1 MSRESRMDGIRHL
14 FPEVSR
20 RPWLAYVAHLTVALW
35 VFGGIVFGGRVLF
48 FRDLSIYYYPNYVF
62 LEHSL
67 AQGVWPLWNPTAD
80 GGASFLLTDPID
92 LTLVWLFGADAAMN
106 LGPPI
111 FLLIGMTGATVLARR
126 LGAGAWGSWAAG
138 AFYGL
143 SGPLLSTVNF
153 VELFHSA
160 SWAPW
165 VLAAFHAFWIQ
176 PTLARIA
183 TLAALGAVQI
193 AALSPEVLLQTA
205 VFGLALLPQRPTA
218 RKVVGLAAGLF
229 VAALLAAPAFLG
241 AHALVESTARSMGFS
256 HRASFAWSARPIL
269 LLGTVLPHFFGDM
282 HTMTDAGAWG
292 QAQFPTGSPYLLSL
306 YLGPALLVLAVSA
319 GSRGVRLYGLA
330 ALGVLLALG
339 DDGPLEPV
347 MALWMTSLRVPI
359 KFFLMANLAL
369 CLLAGLG
376 LDRALRRERG
386 AGPWVLAPG
395 LLVFL
400 AGLLLNFWPR
410 LPLPLLDAIAPD
422 LITIRTAEVIA
433 QVWPREFLVA
443 GALGLGAGLALLRR
457 RQLVPLASV
466 LVVLDLAIVN
476 ESINTSAPA
485 AFYELRSEIAAPVD
499 KARPKGRFR
508 WFSYGVADSPGLSF
522 SLDLLRQNSD
532 VWLFYLDRQTLVP
545 RTPTFDDLDSAFDFD
560 RVGFSPPGST
570 LTVDERNPNLFRDHY
585 NRLRLGN
592 VRWVLSFHELP
603 EDLVAVAAKL
613 PLPEVR
619 ESLRLYEIHDPLPRA
634 LWVPAYEIVGD
645 DADARTRANETGF
658 DPRATVLLEREP
670 GQGSSATPGTSGD
683 VVYEPVNPHTVRL
696 RSTGDQGFVLV
707 LNNFHRAW
715 TAETQGAQVPVFRAN
730 GQYMAIP
737 TPGGS
742 QEVTLRFRPAWKTP
756 AFTASALGLL
766 LLCGLAVA
774 GIVRK
779 RKEIETSANEAL

>member
-1 MSRESRMDGIRHL
+1 MGGTRDVIE
-14 FPEVSR
+14 ETSR

-62 LEHSL
+62 LERSL

-165 VLAAFHAFWIQ
+165 VLTAFHAFWIR

-183 TLAALGAVQI
+183 ALAGLGAVQI

-205 VFGLALLPQRPTA
+205 VFGLALLPQRPSV
-218 RKVVGLAAGLF
+218 RRVMGLGAALLL
-229 VAALLAAPAFLG
+229 AALLAAPTLLG
-241 AHALVESTARSMGFS
+241 AHALVDDTARSMGFS
-256 HRASFAWSARPIL
+256 HRVSFAWSARPIL
-269 LLGTVLPHFFGDM
+269 LIETALPHFFGDM
-282 HTMTDAGAWG
+282 HAMTDAGAWG

-306 YLGPALLVLAVSA
+306 YLGPALLTLAILA

-339 DDGPLEPV
+339 ENGPLEAV
-347 MALWMTSLRVPI
+347 MALWMISLRVPI

-376 LDRALRRERG
+376 LDRALRREDRPR
-386 AGPWVLAPG
+386 PWVLAPG
-395 LLVFL
+395 LLVLL
-400 AGLLLNFWPR
+400 AGILVSFSPR

-422 LITIRTAEVIA
+422 LISNRTAEVIA

-443 GALGLGAGLALLRR
+443 GALALAAGLALLRG
-457 RQLVPLASV
+457 RQLVPLAAV
-466 LVVLDLAIVN
+466 LVALDLAIVN

-485 AFYELRSEIAAPVD
+485 TFYDLRSDIAAPVD
-499 KARPKGRFR
+499 AARSKGRYR
-508 WFSYGVADSPGLSF
+508 WFSYGVAHSPSLSY
-522 SLDLLRQNSD
+522 SLDLFRQNSD
-532 VWLFYLDRQTLVP
+532 VWLFYLDRQTLLP
-545 RTPTFDDLDSAFDFD
+545 RAPTLDGLESAFGLD
-560 RVGFSPPGST
+560 RVGLSPPGST
-570 LTVDERNPNLFRDHY
+570 LTVAETTPNLFREHY
-585 NRLRLGN
+585 HRLRLGN

-603 EDLVAVAAKL
+603 EDLVAVAASL

-619 ESLRLYEIHDPLPRA
+619 ESLRLYEIRDPLPRA
-634 LWVPAYEIVGD
+634 LWVPAYQVEGD
-645 DADARTRANETGF
+645 DREARTRANNAAF

-670 GQGSSATPGTSGD
+670 GPGSPTTPGTSGD
-683 VVYEPVNPHTVRL
+683 VVYEPVDPHTVRL
-696 RSTGDQGFVLV
+696 RSTGDPGFLLV
-707 LNNFHRAW
+707 LDNFHRAW
-715 TAETQGAQVPVFRAN
+715 TAETEGEKVPVFRAN

-742 QEVTLRFRPAWKTP
+742 HEVTLRFRPAWKPP

-766 LLCGLAVA
+766 LVCGLALA
-774 GIVRK
+774 GRVRG
-779 RKEIETSANEAL
+779 R